1 MPHGSLT
8 CAPPSAPRHTAST
21 RLSPPAPPPVGVA
34 WAPAPAPPPYKTP
47 PPGALAASPVSLPVR
62 ACSAPLS
69 SSYPTS
75 TPVPPRTSAAS
86 RVDAG
91 RVTSAES
98 APQRH
103 RRTNSRR
110 KHRRRRSLAA
120 RQGASR
126 SLSTSRSIDLPMR
139 SFARDERGYS
149 RARFCPERE
158 LGQCCPTCFASD
170 RNARFFFLSFFM
182 ADRGLYQFCSLAAG
196 GSLPM

>member
-1 MPHGSLT
+1 MRCERALPCPTVRLR
-8 CAPPSAPRHTAST
+8 ARPPARRGT
-21 RLSPPAPPPVGVA
+21 RLQLVFPRPRRHPLASPGPPRPRRHRIK
-34 WAPAPAPPPYKTP
+34 PP

-75 TPVPPRTSAAS
+75 TPLPPRTSAAS

-126 SLSTSRSIDLPMR
+126 SLSTFLDRFICRCVRLRVTSAGGCSRAQ
-139 SFARDERGYS
+139 FVAS
-149 RARFCPERE
+149 RARFCPGRERA
-158 LGQCCPTCFASD
+158 FASD
-170 RNARFFFLSFFM
+170 RSAGFSSFF
-182 ADRGLYQFCSLAAG
+182 
-196 GSLPM
+196 